1 MTTNTTLEERL
12 NSLQGDLYD
21 TLTLNRERINQLS
34 TLIDLAYRAVSNDN
48 KPQAMDLLRIGQHL
62 SLDFL
67 ESIKGEIAATEEE
80 YKALTS

>member
-48 KPQAMDLLRIGQHL
+48 KPQAMDLLGIGQHL

-67 ESIKGEIAATEEE
+67 ESIKGEITAIEE
-80 YKALTS
+80 